1 MATSLEARLARELP
15 GYARRVVG
23 ALEESSGKGMAGIGT
38 R

>member
-23 ALEESSGKGMAGIGT
+23 ALEAAGPAT
-38 R
+38 TWT